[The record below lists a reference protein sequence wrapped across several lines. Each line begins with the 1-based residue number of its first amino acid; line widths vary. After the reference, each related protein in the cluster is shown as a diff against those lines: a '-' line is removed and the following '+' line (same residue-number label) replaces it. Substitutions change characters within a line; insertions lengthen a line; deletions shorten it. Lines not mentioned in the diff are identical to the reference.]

1 MAADTTLVNAAFK
14 EASTRAGAD
23 VIDRSAQYTSNVNIG
38 RQSLGIITGVMG
50 EIKAEETANRA
61 AVGKRL
67 GALTKQADDM
77 WDKLYSDK
85 ENLPEKFID
94 AIEIRVKELQ
104 EEFELVNTYGEGDNA
119 ENEKARRRINGEM
132 KRLVNSAVTTRGILM
147 GLSDKIKNANPA
159 EVTLGD
165 LEGMG
170 GMTDLKNFQGNNN
183 ITVSINK
190 NQEIVITN
198 RGYKSSTITGEDGS
212 TMEVL
217 GGERSLTAKEMN
229 SYFTPIDLAWDKAE
243 QGNLETVAEKGKQ
256 DATKG
261 ARDFNKE
268 EERSHILGSIRTEEA
283 FQNIARREIEGVGI
297 GSFRE
302 NLLDNIEIQK
312 ETIRHMFT
320 DDQGMSMEF
329 GASLDFL
336 DSNNDGIINSMDG
349 KEDADGNILSE
360 EAKQIWKKSSVAL
373 VDALTNVK
381 NPAFDLEISRNL
393 IADMLVDYR
402 HQAYEKSYV
411 TEYNV
416 LNPGT
421 KITSRTQKATKRV
434 NNTISSIENNER
446 IYLQGTGASR
456 RDYFLYDEESKGFL
470 FYNIESD
477 DFKSGPHSW
486 EDIKG
491 ALTTEMTKE
500 EIEKLDELF
509 PSVYSAENNSRETF
523 TAPNLNFSG
532 NNTSTV
538 GSLN

>member
-360 EAKQIWKKSSVAL
+360 EEKQIWKKSSVAL

-477 DFKSGPHSW
+477 DFKSGPH
-486 EDIKG
+486 
-491 ALTTEMTKE
+491 
-500 EIEKLDELF
+500 
-509 PSVYSAENNSRETF
+509 
-523 TAPNLNFSG
+523 
-532 NNTSTV
+532 
-538 GSLN
+538 

>member
-360 EAKQIWKKSSVAL
+360 EEKQIWKKSSVAL